1 MATIQKK
8 LSDLILPIYFKLHN
22 KDFQYSRIYLRGGRY
37 SGKST
42 EVARKIILDMLA
54 DPTKTKSAIA
64 FRRFGNTLAGS
75 VFNEFTNAIYDLGVE
90 DQFIFKYNPIRII
103 RKGTY
108 QTIQFHM
115 LNQPDDYRKI
125 KSIKLVKSYFAFI
138 WFEEADEFTDDKAIR
153 QVLLSLFR
161 NGSKFLVYYTFNTPF
176 SSEHPLNVE
185 WGTRKKY
192 YYQHTSVYDLPKD
205 IIPDEIWEEIED
217 MRINRPKEYEH
228 TILGKP
234 GDPDAIIYP
243 NVYRYTYDPEGAHKH
258 FDNILRGL
266 DFGFAP
272 DPTAY
277 VDMHYDKTHNDLYI
291 INEFYDY
298 RLTSRE
304 IAEKVRQHW
313 HSEGPITCEI
323 DKRVVQ
329 ELNDNGL
336 YCWEAR
342 KGPKSREL
350 GTKWFQ
356 ELNHIFIDP
365 QRCPNAWRE
374 FTTAEYAR
382 DKYGNVTTK
391 IPDGN
396 DHIRDA
402 ARYGTEEYWNN
413 PNSVTVSNRRILR

>member
-1 MATIQKK
+1 MAVIQKK
-8 LSDLILPIYFKLHN
+8 LSQLILPVYWPLHR
-22 KDFQYSRIYLRGGRY
+22 KDFKCSRIYLRGGRY
-37 SGKST
+37 SGKSVET
-42 EVARKIILDMLA
+42 ARDIILEMLA
-54 DPTKTKSAIA
+54 DETKTKSAIA

-75 VFNEFTNAIYDLGVE
+75 VFTEFTNAIYDLGVE
-90 DQFIFKYNPIRII
+90 DEFIFKYNPIRII
-103 RKGTY
+103 RKNSH
-108 QTIQFHM
+108 QVIQFQM

-161 NGSKFLVYYTFNTPF
+161 NGNWFKVFYTFNTPF

-185 WGTRKKY
+185 WGTRKDY
-192 YYQHTSVYDLPKD
+192 YYQHTTVYDLPKD
-205 IIPDEIWEEIED
+205 IIPQEIWDEIED

-234 GDPDAIIYP
+234 GDPDSIIYP
-243 NVYRYTYDPEGAHKH
+243 NVYRYTYDPENYAW

-291 INEFYDY
+291 INEGYDY
-298 RLTSRE
+298 RLTAKE
-304 IAEKVRQHW
+304 IYNMVTSKW
-313 HSEGPITCEI
+313 HSYGPITCEI

-329 ELNDNGL
+329 ELNEAGL
-336 YCWEAR
+336 TCWEAR
-342 KGPKSREL
+342 KGPNSREL

-356 ELNHIFIDP
+356 ELNHIYIDP
-365 QRCPNAWRE
+365 VRCPNAWRE

-382 DKYGNVTTK
+382 DKFGNVTSK

-402 ARYGTEEYWNN
+402 ARYATEDYWNGGSN
-413 PNSVTVSNRRILR
+413 VRVSDRRLF